1 MGNDQTDDVYQAIL
15 LAYQL
20 QWDRLGRLDSK
31 INNTIVAS
39 TTAAGLFLGLGGL
52 ILPSISKADQ
62 FFIYLLLIVMG
73 GVVLFTSSVV
83 LSIRAYKLR
92 EYRYDPNPVNL
103 WEDYGDAE
111 KSVVRSVLSSHLA
124 VSTDYNKG
132 VNDSKTTALRL
143 AILALF
149 GGVVAILLFGVV
161 WLTFII
167 N

>member
-1 MGNDQTDDVYQAIL
+1 MGSDQADDIYPAIL
-15 LAYQL
+15 MAYQL

-52 ILPSISKADQ
+52 ILPSIPKTNQ
-62 FFIYLLLIVMG
+62 FFIYLLLTVMG
-73 GVVLFTSSVV
+73 GVVLFTSSVI

-92 EYRYDPNPVNL
+92 DYRYDPNPVSL
-103 WEDYGDAE
+103 WEDYGEAE
-111 KSVVRSVLSSHLA
+111 RSVVRSVLSSHLA
-124 VSTDYNKG
+124 VSTDHNKG
-132 VNDSKTTALRL
+132 VNDSKTIALGS

-149 GGVVAILLFGVV
+149 GGVVAILLFGVL